1 VKQTSPRPVK
11 RLAKMKIAA
20 PLLLTGALL
29 WVSPARADFFD
40 DLGFALN
47 KLGDSVER
55 GVKDITT
62 DDAKPAPASQAGSQA
77 PAPMAPAQAAPET
90 SPDASGIIWNAAPA
104 GVVTSEMARGVN
116 TPPLPRSR
124 PGASAPYEIR
134 GSSVKDDAP
143 APSRAPTRR
152 PVQMV
157 ASLAPIAGYSEAPA
171 LQRSNRYSPAD
182 AAARLQS
189 VAPSAAG
196 VTAVNVPIPPAK
208 PAPRSST
215 QAAITPASLL
225 APAPMIEPPKETAM
239 QAPSQPVAQPAAL
252 APVVPLAKPAISV
265 PAVTAPI
272 VSVPAIEHNSTSAAR
287 NFTIKFSNRMVS
299 VNDAVLRNSASKPD
313 TRSQALIAQLVRQVK
328 NQPGMRIKLESSA
341 VAVDDRLG
349 EARRRSFERAQLVQ
363 NWLVAQGVRTTQID
377 LNVLGASTSD
387 VVSLSA
393 YKAN

>member
-1 VKQTSPRPVK
+1 
-11 RLAKMKIAA
+11 MKIAA

-62 DDAKPAPASQAGSQA
+62 DDAKSAPASQAGSQA
-77 PAPMAPAQAAPET
+77 PAPVAAAQAAPET
-90 SPDASGIIWNAAPA
+90 SPETSADASGIIWNAAPA

-134 GSSVKDDAP
+134 GSSIKDDAP

-196 VTAVNVPIPPAK
+196 TAAVNVPIPPAK
-208 PAPRSST
+208 PALRSNT

-225 APAPMIEPPKETAM
+225 APAPVIEPPKETAM
-239 QAPSQPVAQPAAL
+239 LAPIQPAVL
-252 APVVPLAKPAISV
+252 PPVVPPAKPAVTATARVVAPTVSA

-299 VNDAVLRNSASKPD
+299 VNDAVLRNTASKPD

-341 VAVDDRLG
+341 VAIDDRLG

>member
-1 VKQTSPRPVK
+1 
-11 RLAKMKIAA
+11 MKIAA

-62 DDAKPAPASQAGSQA
+62 DDAKSAPASQA
-77 PAPMAPAQAAPET
+77 PASMAPAEPAPET
-90 SPDASGIIWNAAPA
+90 SPETSADASGIIWNAAPA

-134 GSSVKDDAP
+134 GSSIKDDAP

-196 VTAVNVPIPPAK
+196 TAAVNVPIPPAK

-225 APAPMIEPPKETAM
+225 APAPVIEPPKETAM
-239 QAPSQPVAQPAAL
+239 LAPIQPAAQPAAL
-252 APVVPLAKPAISV
+252 PPVVPPAKPAVTATARVVAPTVSA

-299 VNDAVLRNSASKPD
+299 VNDAVLRNTASKPD

-341 VAVDDRLG
+341 VAIDDRLG

>member
-1 VKQTSPRPVK
+1 
-11 RLAKMKIAA
+11 MKIAA

-62 DDAKPAPASQAGSQA
+62 DDAKSAPASQAGSQA
-77 PAPMAPAQAAPET
+77 PAPVAAAAPEASAET
-90 SPDASGIIWNAAPA
+90 SPDAGGIIWNAAPA

-134 GSSVKDDAP
+134 GSSIKDDAP

-182 AAARLQS
+182 AAARLQN

-225 APAPMIEPPKETAM
+225 APAPVIEPPKETAM
-239 QAPSQPVAQPAAL
+239 LAPIQPAAQPAAL
-252 APVVPLAKPAISV
+252 PPVVLPAKPAVTATARVVAPTVSA

-299 VNDAVLRNSASKPD
+299 VNDAVLRNTASKPD

-341 VAVDDRLG
+341 VAIDDRLG

>member
-1 VKQTSPRPVK
+1 
-11 RLAKMKIAA
+11 MKIAA

-62 DDAKPAPASQAGSQA
+62 DDAKSAPASQAGSQA
-77 PAPMAPAQAAPET
+77 PAPVAPAQAAPET
-90 SPDASGIIWNAAPA
+90 SPETSADASGIIWNAAPA

-134 GSSVKDDAP
+134 GSSIKDDAP

-171 LQRSNRYSPAD
+171 LQRGNRYSPAD

-196 VTAVNVPIPPAK
+196 TAAVNVPIPPAK

-225 APAPMIEPPKETAM
+225 APAPVIEPPTETDM
-239 QAPSQPVAQPAAL
+239 LAPIQPAAL
-252 APVVPLAKPAISV
+252 PPVVPPAKPAVTATARVVAPTVSA

-299 VNDAVLRNSASKPD
+299 VNDAVLRNTASKPD

-341 VAVDDRLG
+341 VAIDDRLG

>member
-1 VKQTSPRPVK
+1 
-11 RLAKMKIAA
+11 MKIAA

-62 DDAKPAPASQAGSQA
+62 DDAKSAPASQA
-77 PAPMAPAQAAPET
+77 PASMAPAEPAPET
-90 SPDASGIIWNAAPA
+90 SPETSADASGIIWNAAPA

-134 GSSVKDDAP
+134 GSSIKDDAP

-182 AAARLQS
+182 AAARLQN

-196 VTAVNVPIPPAK
+196 TAAVNVPIPPAK

-225 APAPMIEPPKETAM
+225 APAPVIEPPKETAM
-239 QAPSQPVAQPAAL
+239 LAPIQPAAQPAAL
-252 APVVPLAKPAISV
+252 PPVVPPAKPAVTATARVVAPTVSA

-299 VNDAVLRNSASKPD
+299 VNDAVLRNTASKPD

-341 VAVDDRLG
+341 VAIDDRLG